1 MQNGSAAAALAAL
14 FLLSACGGEPAAP
27 AVAVEKA
34 WVRLPAVEGQPAAAY
49 FTMEASGGDAALTGM
64 ESPAAERVELHESV
78 TRSGVVRM
86 VPLARVPVAAG
97 ERVAFE
103 PGGRHGMLFGLDPD
117 VKPGETVT
125 LRLNFDGAPPVTTE
139 AEVRSIAGGDH
150 SGH

>member
-34 WVRLPAVEGQPAAAY
+34 WLRLPAVEGQPAAAY
-49 FTMEASGGDAALTGM
+49 FQMEASGGDAVLTGLA
-64 ESPAAERVELHESV
+64 SPAAQRIELHESV
-78 TRSGVVRM
+78 TAGGVVKM
-86 VPLARVPVAAG
+86 VPLTRVPVAAG
-97 ERVAFE
+97 ETVTFE
-103 PGGRHGMLFGLDPD
+103 PGGKHAMLFGLGPD